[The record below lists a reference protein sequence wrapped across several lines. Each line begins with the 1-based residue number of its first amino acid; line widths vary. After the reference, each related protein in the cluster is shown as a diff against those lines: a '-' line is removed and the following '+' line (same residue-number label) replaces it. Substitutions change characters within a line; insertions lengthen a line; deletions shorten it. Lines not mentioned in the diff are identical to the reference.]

1 MQALRTGRSCL
12 TASDGGLYNRDIWS
26 AGLSPTGPECSRDAR
41 WALLCVHMSL
51 LVVNNIEKSFGADTI
66 LEGVGFRLE
75 WGQKLGL
82 VGRNGAGK
90 TTLLRILTGQMEAD
104 KGTVNFLKGVR
115 FGYLRQEQMVEHGWT
130 VYQEAQDAF
139 GPVLEMERRLRDLE
153 CQMGEVH
160 GAALDSV
167 LEEYG
172 LMHDRFQAMG

>member
-1 MQALRTGRSCL
+1 
-12 TASDGGLYNRDIWS
+12 
-26 AGLSPTGPECSRDAR
+26 
-41 WALLCVHMSL
+41 MSL
-51 LVVNNIEKSFGADTI
+51 LTVNNLEKSFGVETI
-66 LEGVGFRLE
+66 LDGVSFRLE

-104 KGTVNFLKGVR
+104 RGSVNYLKGVR

-139 GPVLEMERRLRDLE
+139 APVLEMERRLRELE
-153 CQMGEVH
+153 HQMAESHGE
-160 GAALDSV
+160 ALESV

-172 LMHDRFQAMG
+172 LMHDRFEAMGGFDNLRDIGQVLKRLGFGESDFDKPTAKLS